1 MRKSAPPDQPGR
13 SEFAERLP
21 LPSHVRG
28 VLTLAMTR
36 LLAGPAAN
44 TVKEMLGGQG
54 GDPALLQVFRLI
66 ASLCPTPGAL
76 LQARHVALIQTTRAE
91 DGLLLVLQPEM
102 PSSHSLFDA
111 CQRSEPPSYR
121 GRSIQALAESSLRL
135 CAIEEDLIIVGREAL
150 IKTCIDTQE
159 STAIDAPAI
168 APYLTHLKRPE
179 PIVFA
184 YGLPALYSDIKTPGS
199 GKASLRRARAI
210 QGWLSLDRSEVEGEV
225 DIHADEAEAL
235 ACRFNDLKGEV
246 LPPLKLS
253 EDGRVMTV
261 TIPPTPLVSP
271 PAEQRQSRAL
281 LKSLFFGLDAIDY
294 AEAVAQGAN
303 DPWMNFHV
311 EGDPYSIFINFEF
324 RDRAQIERFEKQEL
338 PEGFRLAP
346 LRILEE
352 DTNSY
357 FLVLNVYQSSGGL
370 VSGARA
376 EWSVFV
382 KDPITGQPRFLVVQ
396 AAAADMSADPV
407 NLLTSPEPVT
417 HEYCDG
423 KIVSHVG
430 VAGDDGTEERS
441 YFTSRI
447 VWPQKPATP
456 VAFAREF
463 VAANDYIH
471 WGHGVCDHTLY
482 NASEHNRDGIK
493 IPDAEIEIE
502 DESRWRQYIHPTP
515 KHSYVYLNP
524 LELVI
529 SAWWNLDADYLD
541 ITEKHR
547 QTLIKFKNDFYP
559 GMVLDIA
566 EKAIAGDGDALAS
579 FIIPNST
586 PSAYLNFRITDPEG
600 FASLVQPP
608 NDMSLRAIRI
618 LEDETTDAH
627 YLTLR
632 ISQAESA
639 FEGSRAEWIT
649 YVETADHRPAM
660 LILDLQASEVTVD
673 PLHLLR
679 LPAVVHHELADNTLR
694 SRLESTDLSFRSS
707 IDVSETREVLPD
719 RDWVESGDWIHWPN
733 GVRDK
738 VFYDGT
744 TMATPVA
751 RIGPDHV
758 VIEENRTPWRA
769 FVSPEPSSIFL
780 RTSPQDY
787 ASNPWHNVRPQSTGK
802 PEDPK

>member
-1 MRKSAPPDQPGR
+1 MERTPPGQPGTND
-13 SEFAERLP
+13 FADRLP
-21 LPSHVRG
+21 LPSHARG
-28 VLTLAMTR
+28 VLTLAMER
-36 LLAGPAAN
+36 LLAGPAAG
-44 TVKEMLGGQG
+44 TVKAMLEGQG
-54 GDPALLQVFRLI
+54 ADPALLQPFRLI
-66 ASLCPTPGAL
+66 ASLSPAPDAL
-76 LQARHVALIQTTRAE
+76 LQARHIALIQTTHAE
-91 DGLLLVLQPEM
+91 DGLLLVLQPRT

-111 CQRSEPPSYR
+111 CQRSEPQSYR
-121 GRSIQALAESSLRL
+121 GRSIHALAEPSLRL
-135 CAIEEDLIIVGREAL
+135 CAIEEDMILVGREEL
-150 IKTCIDTQE
+150 IQNCIDTHE

-168 APYLTHLKRPE
+168 APYLPHLKRPE
-179 PIVFA
+179 PIVFV
-184 YGLPALYSDIKTPGS
+184 YGLPALYREIKAPGS
-199 GKASLRRARAI
+199 GKASLRGAKAI
-210 QGWLSLDRSEVEGEV
+210 QGWLSLGPSEVQGEV
-225 DIHADEAEAL
+225 EIHTDGAATL
-235 ACRFNDLKGEV
+235 AGRFNDLRAEAMT
-246 LPPLKLS
+246 PLTLS
-253 EDGRVMTV
+253 DDGRAMTV
-261 TIPPTPLVSP
+261 TIPPTPFVSP
-271 PAEQRQSRAL
+271 PAEERQSRAL

-303 DPWMNFHV
+303 NPWMNFHV

-324 RDRAQIERFEKQEL
+324 RDRAQVERFEKAEL

-352 DTNSY
+352 DTDSY

-382 KDPITGQPRFLVVQ
+382 ADPITGQPRFLVVQ

-407 NLLTSPEPVT
+407 NLLTHPEPVT
-417 HEYCDG
+417 HEFCDG

-430 VAGDDGTEERS
+430 VAGEDGTEERS

-447 VWPQKPATP
+447 VWPQEPATP

-493 IPDAEIEIE
+493 IPDEEIEIE
-502 DESRWRQYIHPTP
+502 DDSRWKQYIHPTP

-541 ITEKHR
+541 ITDKHR

-566 EKAIAGDGDALAS
+566 EKAISGDGDALAS
-579 FIIPNST
+579 FTIPNST
-586 PSAYLNFRITDPEG
+586 PSAYFNFRITDLEG

-608 NDMSLRAIRI
+608 NGMSLRAIRI
-618 LEDETTDAH
+618 LEDETTDAP

-632 ISQAESA
+632 ISQAENA
-639 FEGSRAEWIT
+639 VEGSRAEWIT

-660 LILDLQASEVTVD
+660 LILDLQTSEVTVD

-679 LPAVVHHELADNTLR
+679 LPGVMRHEMAENTLR
-694 SRLESTDLSFRSS
+694 SHLESTDLCFRSS
-707 IDVSETREVLPD
+707 IDVSETQEVLPD
-719 RDWVESGDWIHWPN
+719 RNWVESGDWVHWPN

-751 RIGPDHV
+751 RLDPGHV
-758 VIEENRTPWRA
+758 EIEENRTPWRA

-780 RTSPQDY
+780 RTAPQDY
-787 ASNPWHNVRPQSTGK
+787 ASNPWHNVRPRSTGK
-802 PEDPK
+802 PVDPK